1 MIITLKGA
9 DFSNNNIGPLS
20 SWLISR
26 EIGDG
31 ARYSGPTYVSKGGVF
46 SATIALAE
54 GYRVVLEE
62 VKILMGE
69 VELDDVFTLSEDG
82 KNLTIN
88 INEVTG
94 NIFIKIPT
102 STIEGTSDYTLTIE
116 PDPSDAVVTLVAA
129 GYTQSGNSI
138 TVPNGTV
145 VSWTVSAEEY
155 IEQTGIWTA
164 NGSDETM
171 SIVLDKESTGDD
183 TGDLTPYIQ
192 EGKAIMKAGELSDNA
207 SFFSVVN
214 YPVKGATYYLI
225 PYARNAFCLT
235 STGGAS
241 GGIVAGGGNPDAT
254 IRAAGTAAT
263 MSVCFKY
270 DDISPSEVT
279 ITETTA
285 PTTA

>member
-46 SATIALAE
+46 SATITLAE

-102 STIEGTSDYTLTIE
+102 STIEGTSNYTLTIE

-183 TGDLTPYIQ
+183 TGDLTAYIQ
-192 EGKAIMKAGELSDNA
+192 EGKSIMKAGELADNA
-207 SFFSVVN
+207 AFFAVVN
-214 YPVKGATYYLI
+214 YPVKGATYYAI

-235 STGGAS
+235 AAGGAS
-241 GGIVAGGGNPDAT
+241 GGILNGGGIETAT